1 MNTKIIEVEK
11 TFENILQV
19 KIDSLYRGDKLLVSD
34 SEIDI
39 SESEKIALIGRNG
52 SGKTTLLETI
62 NMVGGG
68 QEPDGSVDLD
78 GEINIAENFD
88 VGYLPQDVKLDNDQ
102 SVQGYIDEQIG
113 EKARVYRKYVEYTE
127 KNDIPAK
134 EYVQI
139 LDKMENYSL
148 WRYQEELVRVL
159 DGFDIPISFLERS
172 IRSLSGGEATKI
184 ALVSLLMRK
193 PDLILLD
200 EPTNNLDI
208 KNMKFL
214 EKWFKATPTALIIV
228 SHDREFLNNV
238 IDTIWE
244 IDEETKQIV
253 KYGGNYTFYEEE
265 KARQFQGRM
274 KKYEEQEAKKCR
286 LERDVERLKK
296 RATEFE
302 NFSNNDFYRTKGAR
316 VARSGKVRERRIERE
331 LKKLGEPQK
340 PKLPRFELS
349 GIEPVEGNI
358 LTIENVS
365 FGYDKEL
372 VTNLSFKMSGMDKVA
387 VVGPNGIGKSTLLK
401 IIVGEIDSHVGNV
414 SISREASFGYL
425 PQSIIPEDPELDI
438 LSYMR
443 GFSSLSDSVLQGTLG
458 KVLFTNPSHL
468 KCKDFSIGELKRIH
482 LAMMFKSGANFIL
495 LDEPTNHLDIHTLN
509 MLEVAL
515 QKYEGAVMVVSH
527 DREFLRRINVNK
539 TIKM

>member
-1 MNTKIIEVEK
+1 
-11 TFENILQV
+11 
-19 KIDSLYRGDKLLVSD
+19 
-34 SEIDI
+34 
-39 SESEKIALIGRNG
+39 
-52 SGKTTLLETI
+52 
-62 NMVGGG
+62 
-68 QEPDGSVDLD
+68 
-78 GEINIAENFD
+78 
-88 VGYLPQDVKLDNDQ
+88 
-102 SVQGYIDEQIG
+102 
-113 EKARVYRKYVEYTE
+113 
-127 KNDIPAK
+127 
-134 EYVQI
+134 
-139 LDKMENYSL
+139 
-148 WRYQEELVRVL
+148 
-159 DGFDIPISFLERS
+159 
-172 IRSLSGGEATKI
+172 
-184 ALVSLLMRK
+184 
-193 PDLILLD
+193 
-200 EPTNNLDI
+200 
-208 KNMKFL
+208 
-214 EKWFKATPTALIIV
+214 
-228 SHDREFLNNV
+228 
-238 IDTIWE
+238 
-244 IDEETKQIV
+244 
-253 KYGGNYTFYEEE
+253 
-265 KARQFQGRM
+265 M

-302 NFSNNDFYRTKGAR
+302 NFSNNDFYRAKGAR

-414 SISREASFGYL
+414 NISREASFGYL

-443 GFSSLSDSVLQGTLG
+443 GFSSLPDSVLQDTLG
-458 KVLFTNPSHL
+458 KVLFTNPLHL

-482 LAMMFKSGANFIL
+482 LAMMFKSRANFIL

>member
-39 SESEKIALIGRNG
+39 SESEKISLIGRNG

-62 NMVGGG
+62 DMVGGG

-127 KNDIPAK
+127 KKDIPAK

-253 KYGGNYTFYEEE
+253 KYGGNYTFYEDE

-274 KKYEEQEAKKCR
+274 KKYEEQEAKKSR
-286 LERDVERLKK
+286 LERDVERLKR

-302 NFSNNDFYRTKGAR
+302 NFSNNDFYRAKGAR

-372 VTNLSFKMSGMDKVA
+372 VMNLSFKMSGRDKVA

-401 IIVGEIDSHVGNV
+401 IIVGEIDSHVGNA
-414 SISREASFGYL
+414 SISREASVGYL

-443 GFSSLSDSVLQGTLG
+443 GFSSLPDSVLQDTLG

-482 LAMMFKSGANFIL
+482 LAMMFKSRANFIL